1 MKHIRYILVF
11 LLLLP
16 CLQAL
21 PQGSLSSLG
30 FWHQQAF
37 TGEVSLEGIYRQ
49 LKSTIGTTNENQ
61 RSLYGIAGF
70 KLRSKSYI
78 WLPDLVMLDLNGEF
92 NPETRNEKY
101 LIIPNRS
108 EVRTLSKIG
117 IRSTLLN
124 NKPITLIPFYDY
136 NRSYFNREN
145 LTNVLSK
152 AQRWGGNVL
161 IKNKIVPIY
170 LNYNNLKWR
179 QEETETGRIYTNDR
193 ITFEGRATKSFGSR
207 DKNELIY
214 GYDDFQYTYANR
226 DTTWNKINRVNLNN
240 QIYLDSAKNYNFNSR
255 ISFWD
260 QAGTNYFQRFDMN
273 ENILFNL
280 PYNFRLSTTY
290 NHYRLKD
297 RIQNLMQ
304 NRVRADLHHKLYQ
317 SLKTDVFFEF
327 QNTRQT
333 LYDERNVRFG
343 VGFDYA
349 KEIPYGQ
356 LNLSYHYYRH
366 HQENQSEEAPRQI
379 LNEPHILLDGSPEL
393 LDKPYV
399 EITSI
404 IVKDNSG
411 TIIYQEN
418 FDYVLIEQNNFV
430 EVQRILGGQIPNGA
444 QILIDYVAI
453 QPGSYSFDL
462 NNHDFYIGFLLF
474 DRLIEV
480 YYHGRFQDYTN
491 VKQTEFLTLN
501 YFSQNIYGIR
511 LEKGFARGGIEYD
524 QYLSSI
530 IPYRSMRYYL
540 NMQGNFNNKLLLT
553 LDASLRDYTYIEDD
567 HKQVYGNLS
576 GRAMYTFKAQT
587 RIEFEIGYL
596 RHKAYLTDLSL
607 WTGRLE
613 FSTVFRKLYLNAG
626 IDFYRR
632 DYITSNYNLK
642 GVFVK
647 ATRKF

>member
-1 MKHIRYILVF
+1 MKHIRYILVLLF
-11 LLLLP
+11 LLPSLK
-16 CLQAL
+16 AL

-37 TGEVSLEGIYRQ
+37 SGEVSLEGIYRQ
-49 LKSTIGTTNENQ
+49 LKSTIGSSNENQ

-70 KLRSKSYI
+70 KLRSKSYL
-78 WLPDLVMLDLNGEF
+78 WLPDLVTLDLDGEF
-92 NPETRNEKY
+92 NPETRNEKF
-101 LIIPNRS
+101 ITIPNRS
-108 EVRTLSKIG
+108 EVRTLSKISVL
-117 IRSTLLN
+117 STILN
-124 NKPITLIPFYDY
+124 NKPVTLMPYY
-136 NRSYFNREN
+136 NYNQSYFNRES

-161 IKNKIVPIY
+161 IKNKILPFY
-170 LNYNNLKWR
+170 LSYNNLKWK
-179 QEETETGRIYTNDR
+179 QEETETGRAYTNDR
-193 ITFEGRATKSFGSR
+193 ITLEGRVTKSFGLR
-207 DKNELIY
+207 DKNELFY
-214 GYDDFQYTYANR
+214 GYDDLRYTYANR
-226 DTTWNKINRVNLNN
+226 DTTWNIINRINLNN
-240 QIYLDSAKNYNFNSR
+240 QVYLDSAKNYNFNSR
-255 ISFWD
+255 ITYWD
-260 QAGTNYFQRFDMN
+260 QAGTNYFRRFDMY
-273 ENILFNL
+273 ENIIFTL
-280 PYNFRLSTTY
+280 PHDFHLSALY
-290 NHYRLKD
+290 NHYRLKNHFQD
-297 RIQNLMQ
+297 FIQ
-304 NRVRADLHHKLYQ
+304 NRVRADLRHQLFM
-317 SLKTDVFFEF
+317 SLKSDLFIEYEKI
-327 QNTRQT
+327 NQT
-333 LYDERNVRFG
+333 YYNERNVKFG
-343 VGFDYA
+343 VGFDYT
-349 KEIPYGQ
+349 KKISFGQ

-366 HQENQSEEAPRQI
+366 HQNNQSEESPRQI
-379 LNEPHILLDGSPEL
+379 FNEPHILLDGSPEL

-399 EITSI
+399 DITSI

-418 FDYVLIEQNNFV
+418 FDYVLIEQNNFI
-430 EVQRILGGQIPNGA
+430 EIQRVLGGQIPNGG
-444 QILIDYVAI
+444 QILVDYVAI

-480 YYHGRFQDYTN
+480 YYRGRFQDYTN

-511 LEKGFARGGIEYD
+511 IEKAFARGGIEYD
-524 QYLSSI
+524 QYLSTI

-540 NMQGNFNNKLLLT
+540 NLQGNFNNKLLLT

-596 RHKAYLTDLSL
+596 RHKAYQTDLSL

-613 FSTVFRKLYLNAG
+613 FSTVIRKLYINAG
-626 IDFYRR
+626 IDFYSRN
-632 DYITSNYNLK
+632 YITSNYSLK